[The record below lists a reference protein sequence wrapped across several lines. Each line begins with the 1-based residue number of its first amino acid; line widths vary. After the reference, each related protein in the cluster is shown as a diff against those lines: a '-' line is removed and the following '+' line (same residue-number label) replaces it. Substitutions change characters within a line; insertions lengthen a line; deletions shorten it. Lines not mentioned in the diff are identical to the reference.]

1 MEIIPIYSD
10 MISYLVIDV
19 KSFVDTATASSHK
32 QQQNKGK
39 SASSMVTKY
48 ELFDLFQPLSNSSSS
63 SSSTAHSTS
72 VPVPPLSH
80 PSHPII
86 NAMSLTLLNNQQLLQ
101 ESLPMTFEF
110 LPSSILSPFS
120 STSSGSSSSF
130 LSSSNSQSQHQQLEY
145 VILPYEIGKSI
156 YSYFDIL
163 SSQFSSILYKREL
176 YVVFNTAS
184 EELLKNPRHD
194 LTTTV
199 NYFTNNFSIPFSL
212 FLDLYQ
218 YFTLPVYTTT
228 STGLASVEPIDATF
242 SYRELKE
249 TITLKQLIKLL
260 VKRYSG
266 HTIRDVEEERDGGDG
281 EDAGEDDVDAFEKEK
296 RKKNTVEASW
306 RLWIL
311 YPITST
317 TTTANG
323 KATEDQPQRSAPSPF
338 SQYSSRVLY
347 NSSYEWILL
356 TEHSKDY
363 QKECHQLLWNL
374 FPSNNSLGNGS
385 NNGSKRLSSE
395 RAKERGGGGGII
407 SQKEILGIMIEGIS
421 CDGHWPSDNI
431 LAFQLYKNISVLSDE
446 EEATALAAAGIK
458 TKDKKDGFGKS
469 PRVTNGLLPVVMEG
483 NGSNKGGGDAA
494 AANDGK
500 TLRIGLLVDILTKNN
515 CWKIGEICN
524 IAKVDNFNEYNQA
537 KRKILLTIRC
547 PPVLSATAGSSVSVP
562 LLEEIYELPLESPRL
577 LCAGTLTDVYSL
589 HSLPSLLLEETFL
602 YEKVLLAL
610 QASSTFYQIVS
621 NSQRL
626 LLLQTSATVP
636 SSSDAA
642 EITEEGKKAE
652 NFSSTTTSAIP
663 TTPSAA
669 RSVGSV
675 VPINVSFTPDSRM
688 KESQDMSSSQV
699 YSTPRKGGG
708 VGMKRNPSDGQLPST
723 SAISI
728 RPVEELIKG
737 LTCEDL
743 DNIPLEIFY
752 YLMTSSTSEEKER
765 ENGSSTTTEVED
777 GNTYRL
783 YYYLRLSKELLID
796 EVSNAQQ
803 LTIYYHHRYSLAF
816 HENSLSLS
824 SLYYYPT
831 SLQHRG
837 GAKKNDFSTSSYLL
851 ASSSQSG
858 KQQNPSGTGGGPV
871 FASPGKQL
879 LSQWDRLFSGQ
890 QPGGGG
896 GGGNNT
902 SNNNLIPPSAGSARN
917 SVKVDMDPSL
927 QQLALKGGNKQLL
940 SISQP
945 NMKRQGS
952 NTSVEKI
959 PSGIL
964 TIEKPPNSRQTTAND
979 DASMFGPLPIKPL
992 TIQNPSFTASSSQL
1006 QQQQQQQPATY
1017 NATITRVGIIGLN
1030 NLGNTCFLASSLQC
1044 LLRSPVFIP
1053 YFLSYQYK
1061 FDINSR
1067 SKFGTHGKL
1076 TEEFA
1081 EFVRMVYN
1089 PSVSNP
1095 SHHHHGR
1102 GAGRAGTGGN
1112 DGDQGNDGKGGGT
1125 MSAASG
1131 GGSYYYFGG
1140 KKGSGS
1146 VPAGSSGTGSGIAAL
1161 VNSAFNKGKS
1171 SSNLSSHVSHHHSN
1185 FARIA
1190 ISPITLYKTF
1200 QGHKTQFVGADQQD
1214 AQEFLSELLDTFHED
1229 LKSSFTDNS
1238 NTSGKKVIFFFLLVV
1253 GLL

>member
-1 MEIIPIYSD
+1 MEIIPIYSE

-19 KSFVDTATASSHK
+19 KSCVDPTAASGHK
-32 QQQNKGK
+32 QQQNKSK
-39 SASSMVTKY
+39 STVSSSVTKY
-48 ELFDLFQPLSNSSSS
+48 ELFDLFQPLSSSS
-63 SSSTAHSTS
+63 SSSTSVS
-72 VPVPPLSH
+72 VPPPLSH

-86 NAMSLTLLNNQQLLQ
+86 NAMSLTLLNNKQLVQ

-110 LPSSILSPFS
+110 LPTTILSPFS
-120 STSSGSSSSF
+120 STSST
-130 LSSSNSQSQHQQLEY
+130 SSSNSQQQQQPMEY
-145 VILPYEIGKSI
+145 VILPYEIGQSI
-156 YSYFDIL
+156 YSYFDVF
-163 SSQFSSILYKREL
+163 SSLYSSILYKREL

-184 EELLKNPRHD
+184 QELLKNPRHD

-199 NYFTNNFSIPFSL
+199 NYFTNNFSIPYSL

-218 YFTLPVYTTT
+218 YFTLPLYVTTP
-228 STGLASVEPIDATF
+228 TGLASVEPIDATF

-249 TITLKQLIKLL
+249 TITLKQLIKLI
-260 VKRYSG
+260 VKKYSG
-266 HTIRDVEEERDGGDG
+266 HSIKDGEAEREERDGGDNGKEG
-281 EDAGEDDVDAFEKEK
+281 EEGEVDAFEKEK
-296 RKKNTVEASW
+296 RRKNTVEASW

-311 YPITST
+311 YPIASSST
-317 TTTANG
+317 TATSNG
-323 KATEDQPQRSAPSPF
+323 KATTAEDQPQRSSPSPF
-338 SQYSSRVLY
+338 SQYSSRLLY
-347 NSSYEWILL
+347 NASYEWILL
-356 TEHSKDY
+356 TENSKDY
-363 QKECHQLLWNL
+363 QRECHQLLWNL
-374 FPSNNSLGNGS
+374 FPSNDGITANGN
-385 NNGSKRLSSE
+385 NSKRLSSE
-395 RAKERGGGGGII
+395 KGKERGTSRGGGSII

-421 CDGHWPSDNI
+421 SDGHWPSANI
-431 LAFQLYKNISVLSDE
+431 LAFQLSKNITVLSE
-446 EEATALAAAGIK
+446 EEEVNNLK
-458 TKDKKDGFGKS
+458 TKEKDNKKDGFGKS
-469 PRVTNGLLPVVMEG
+469 PRIINGLLNG
-483 NGSNKGGGDAA
+483 GSNKEASTESS
-494 AANDGK
+494 DGK
-500 TLRIGLLVDILTKNN
+500 TLRIGLLVDILTKNSS
-515 CWKIGEICN
+515 WKLGEVTN
-524 IAKVDNFNEYNQA
+524 IAKLDNFNEFNQA

-547 PPVLSATAGSSVSVP
+547 PPVSSAVSSSSVS

-577 LCAGTLTDVYSL
+577 LCAGTLTDVYSI

-602 YEKVLLAL
+602 YERVFFAL
-610 QASSTFYQIVS
+610 QSSSTFHQIVS

-626 LLLQTSATVP
+626 FLSQNAAL
-636 SSSDAA
+636 SSS
-642 EITEEGKKAE
+642 EMMETIEEGKKTD
-652 NFSSTTTSAIP
+652 NFGLTMTSAAP

-675 VPINVSFTPDSRM
+675 VPINVTFTPDPRM
-688 KESQDMSSSQV
+688 KQTGEDMNSSQV
-699 YSTPRKGGG
+699 YSTPRKGGEKG
-708 VGMKRNPSDGQLPST
+708 AATTAGMRRNPSDGLLPPT
-723 SAISI
+723 GLPTV

-752 YLMTSSTSEEKER
+752 YLMTASSLLSSEEKER
-765 ENGSSTTTEVED
+765 ENSSSSSASVDKRED
-777 GNTYRL
+777 GDIYRL

-796 EVSNAQQ
+796 EVSNTHE
-803 LTIYYHHRYSLAF
+803 LTIYHRHRYALF
-816 HENSLSLS
+816 YYENTLPLS

-831 SLQHRG
+831 SLLYRG
-837 GAKKNDFSTSSYLL
+837 GGTKKNDFSTSSYLL
-851 ASSSQSG
+851 ATSSQSG
-858 KQQNPSGTGGGPV
+858 KHQNASSKGAGPPV

-879 LSQWDRLFSGQ
+879 LSQWDRLFTANQ
-890 QPGGGG
+890 QPGGAI
-896 GGGNNT
+896 NNT
-902 SNNNLIPPSAGSARN
+902 GSNNLIPPSSGSARD
-917 SVKVDMDPSL
+917 SGRLDTDLSQPF
-927 QQLALKGGNKQLL
+927 KGGNKQLL

-952 NTSVEKI
+952 NNSVEKMG
-959 PSGIL
+959 PSIL

-979 DASMFGPLPIKPL
+979 DLPLPVKPL
-992 TIQNPSFTASSSQL
+992 TIQNPSFTTSSSQL
-1006 QQQQQQQPATY
+1006 QQHQQQQQQSVATY
-1017 NATITRVGIIGLN
+1017 PTTITRVGIIGLN

-1044 LLRSPVFIP
+1044 LLRSPIFIP

-1095 SHHHHGR
+1095 THHHSR
-1102 GAGRAGTGGN
+1102 GAGRAGTGGGN
-1112 DGDQGNDGKGGGT
+1112 AGDGDQGNDGRGGGT

-1140 KKGSGS
+1140 KKGGNSTASSTSTTASG
-1146 VPAGSSGTGSGIAAL
+1146 GGGSGIAAL

-1238 NTSGKKVIFFFLLVV
+1238 NTSGKKMRFSFV
-1253 GLL
+1253 